1 VRPEAA
7 RADRNAAVRG
17 AARAWKR
24 AGAIDDATLAAI
36 EAAVPDDRVRV
47 GPVLRALLFLFTAL
61 TANAGFWFVMLL
73 FPALTPEGPV
83 FAVLCLGF
91 AVALAFLTEVLTGPL
106 KRAQFGIEAATSFMA
121 LAYAIAG
128 FGWFLFEGMDL
139 PEKAAISTLCA
150 SAAVLFAAASWRWG
164 YPLYAAAAVA
174 ALLGS
179 LLFVPGARLFWIVLP
194 LLAAPAL
201 FRLSRAERFVPSHR
215 AGGMAALVAALTGL
229 YVAVH
234 LGSFDTGLIENFWSW
249 RGSAP
254 GFPALRWLSILA
266 TALVPVAVLAWGVRA
281 RRRPLLLLG
290 LAGLA
295 ASIVTFHDVL
305 DLGPLWVVLM
315 FWGTASVA
323 AALALRR
330 YLDSGE
336 ERERGGFTAEPLFE
350 DLGAEGWLEAGAAVV
365 TLAPDARDVR
375 ADPGFAGGGG
385 EFGGGG
391 SSSSF

>member
-1 VRPEAA
+1 MRPEAA

-17 AARAWKR
+17 AARAWKH
-24 AGAIDDATLAAI
+24 AGAIDEAALAAI

-61 TANAGFWFVMLL
+61 TANAGFWFAMLL
-73 FPALTPEGPV
+73 FPDLTPDGPV

-91 AVALAFLTEVLTGPL
+91 AVALVFLTEVLTGPL
-106 KRAQFGIEAATSFMA
+106 KRAQFGIEAATSLMA
-121 LAYAIAG
+121 LAYAVAG
-128 FGWFLFEGMDL
+128 FSWFLFNGFGL
-139 PEKAAISTLCA
+139 PDKLEMFILCA
-150 SAAVLFAAASWRWG
+150 LAALLFAAASWRWG
-164 YPLYAAAAVA
+164 YPLYTAAAVA

-179 LLFVPGARLFWIVLP
+179 LLFLPGARLFWIILP

-201 FRLSRAERFVPSHR
+201 FRLSGSERFAPSHR
-215 AGGMAALVAALTGL
+215 AAGMAALATALTGL
-229 YVAVH
+229 YAAVH
-234 LGSFDTGLIENFWSW
+234 LGSFDSNLLENVWRW
-249 RGSAP
+249 RGSTP
-254 GFPALRWLSILA
+254 QFPALRWLSIAA
-266 TALVPVAVLAWGVRA
+266 TVLVPAAVLAWGIRA

-295 ASIVTFHDVL
+295 ASIITLHDCFDITPVWAAFLGWGAVT
-305 DLGPLWVVLM
+305 
-315 FWGTASVA
+315 VA

-330 YLDSGE
+330 FLDSGE
-336 ERERGGFTAEPLFE
+336 GRERGGFTAEPLFE
-350 DLGAEGWLEAGAAVV
+350 DLGTERLLEAGAAVV

-375 ADPGFAGGGG
+375 TDQGFAGGGG